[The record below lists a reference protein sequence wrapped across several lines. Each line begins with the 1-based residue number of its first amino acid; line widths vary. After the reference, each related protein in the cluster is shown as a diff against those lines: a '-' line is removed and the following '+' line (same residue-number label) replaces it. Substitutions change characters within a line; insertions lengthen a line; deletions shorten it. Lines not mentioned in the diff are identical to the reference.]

1 MPEVSKQLVA
11 PGAASMAPV
20 LPPGVEMR
28 TAQKLCD
35 HCEGVLLNNKA
46 YRVRSE
52 DGGLT
57 LLDMIVCYAC
67 HLEAQK
73 LDLETE
79 EIRESPERPRHN
91 F

>member
-1 MPEVSKQLVA
+1 MR
-11 PGAASMAPV
+11 AAAGICV
-20 LPPGVEMR
+20 
-28 TAQKLCD
+28 

-52 DGGLT
+52 DCGLT

-73 LDLETE
+73 LGLESE
-79 EIRESPERPRHN
+79 EITESPEYLKHN
-91 F
+91 S

>member
-1 MPEVSKQLVA
+1 MA
-11 PGAASMAPV
+11 PGAASMALV

-28 TAQKLCD
+28 AAKKLCD

-73 LDLETE
+73 LGLETE
-79 EIRESPERPRHN
+79 EIRESPERLRHN
-91 F
+91 S

>member
-1 MPEVSKQLVA
+1 
-11 PGAASMAPV
+11 
-20 LPPGVEMR
+20 MR
-28 TAQKLCD
+28 TAKNLCD

-79 EIRESPERPRHN
+79 EIRESPERLRHN